1 MAQYGVAWRY
11 IYKCMSLLALFIKH
25 GVTYCTGRSLLTSI
39 IVIIIIIIVVMCY
52 VVTVVTNNI
61 SNIII
66 CRERCPLCVQV
77 WDMGSNRDVLVP
89 HWEHSLQVQHPDV
102 RLCALPLLQL
112 ISCVQHLPG
121 FSRRLQL

>member
-11 IYKCMSLLALFIKH
+11 LYKCMSLLALFIKH

-61 SNIII
+61 SNIYYLS
-66 CRERCPLCVQV
+66 RE
-77 WDMGSNRDVLVP
+77 VP
-89 HWEHSLQVQHPDV
+89 SV
-102 RLCALPLLQL
+102 CAG
-112 ISCVQHLPG
+112 VGHG
-121 FSRRLQL
+121 E